1 MGTGKSLEIRA
12 EVAWRSGEFELQP
25 AQRRL
30 LRGGKAVDI
39 EERVFD
45 LIALLIENH
54 ERALDQREITTT
66 LWGSRPVSD
75 GTLRQLV
82 YKARRAL
89 DDDGDR
95 QDVIRTLHGRSLQW
109 VAPLEMVYADVGAA
123 APIQPSVVIGPPAPR
138 KRARW
143 LSIAAAAVLAL
154 MAVAVWVDKAR
165 APEAN
170 APLPRVAIEPFDNAT
185 GDASL
190 DWIKNGLP
198 GLLGSLV
205 EQGGGLDVVNTSQ
218 VARASTFKPTQGRD
232 REQQLRFV
240 TGADTLIS
248 GKLTKL
254 ADMLYELNLQVQ
266 SADGSN
272 TKIKVE
278 GEQPGVLAADAVVRV
293 RHELGP
299 TKSRPPVGALPRDPF
314 LAEAFARG
322 LDLLVQ
328 GKPDTARPYFEM
340 CVAKAPGF
348 LPALFYLGVAQRNGV
363 ESDVSAQTLKQLLT
377 QARQRGDVGMMGL
390 ALLELGVESRQGL
403 DVSAARSYLTE
414 SIAYLHRANDVDG
427 QIKAYAFLTTTD
439 AKLARFS
446 DAQDDLQKAQE
457 LLAQHSNVHYA
468 ATYVSGAKGM
478 LALQLGDPIAALAA
492 FQHAMESR
500 EAEGNFSSVTN
511 DAENIGAA
519 LLNAHFPAQAITVL
533 AHVYRLAK
541 DAKSWSSLHSA
552 GADLSNAML
561 AVGLAKRAE
570 NLASIQLDLDRLQQ
584 NIAWQRDDW
593 VIRSVAE
600 LAQGDYTASLT
611 SLHTEAMLAD
621 AHDAPALGVSD
632 KILYKAIAAFRTDPA
647 RLPSIG
653 SDFDKFAQTHRN
665 APGVVHCAYLL
676 DALTA
681 AADGR
686 QSRAIASL
694 QAAAAVPPNS
704 SDGDTELRMAPLLI
718 ALAEHSEAAAAIA
731 LKGYDPATTNDASL
745 LPLYIQWTRQ
755 QDDKTNQQR
764 AETRLAQLRKQGED
778 ALVAAGLDPNNP
790 FESTTQISQN

>member
-1 MGTGKSLEIRA
+1 MGTGMPAETRA
-12 EVAWRSGEFELQP
+12 AVAWRSGEFVLRP

-30 LRGGKAVDI
+30 LRDGKPADV

-45 LIALLIENH
+45 LIALLVANH
-54 ERALDQREITTT
+54 ERAMDQREITAA
-66 LWGSRPVSD
+66 LWGPRPVSD

-82 YKARRAL
+82 HKARRAL

-95 QDVIRTLHGRSLQW
+95 QHTIRTQHGRSLQW
-109 VAPLEMVYADVGAA
+109 VAPLEMVYAEAA
-123 APIQPSVVIGPPAPR
+123 ESAATPVSVAPRLQAR

-143 LSIAAAAVLAL
+143 ISAAAAIVLSL
-154 MAVAVWVDKAR
+154 IAVGVWIDKVR
-165 APEAN
+165 APDD

-190 DWIKNGLP
+190 DWVKNGLP

-205 EQGGGLDVVNTSQ
+205 EQGGGLDVVSTSQ